1 MFAAFTGGSLVQRT
15 AQSASLLFVGAILLL
30 VTACRNPVQP
40 SAQLPAQPSAG
51 EAQLV
56 FSGSGDL
63 SSDVK
68 SLDNQALPAAS
79 TFYAGLAGTDDGAD
93 IRFTLDGKSLTTV
106 NPGVVKVA
114 GLGEGKHSLIAET
127 YEKDGDQSRRT
138 HRSRANFRIGE
149 GTAGGTA
156 TPSAAPGPDQE
167 DGSQS
172 QSSPPVPAAPAL
184 DPVAPGTEVTVTNVT
199 SLIDALN
206 TAHPGM
212 TITMAD
218 GRYSGKDAKDY
229 NAKSKPSGTPTSPG
243 RFNIRVS
250 GTEAAPI
257 TLRGSRNAVL
267 DGGGAGGGYGLNL
280 LGASY
285 WKLQGFTVT
294 EATKG
299 VVLDGSSHVTID
311 GLYVH
316 DVGQEGI
323 HLRAFSS
330 YNVVTNCLV
339 ENTGVK
345 TPSFGEGIYLGS
357 AVSNWGRY
365 TGGKPDTSDYN
376 QVIGNTIRHT
386 GAENIDIKEG
396 TTGGVIQNNSFD
408 AVGMSGSWAD
418 SWVDVKGNNYMITG
432 NRGTVSGPSALKD
445 GFQTHVITTNGESL
459 GSGDGNVFVD
469 NIVDLGGATGV
480 GFWIHNPKT
489 TNNKIDCASNKVTG
503 GSGFASKDVTC
514 VNP

>member
-1 MFAAFTGGSLVQRT
+1 MVS
-15 AQSASLLFVGAILLL
+15 SS
-30 VTACRNPVQP
+30 
-40 SAQLPAQPSAG
+40 
-51 EAQLV
+51 
-56 FSGSGDL
+56 SGDL
-63 SSDVK
+63 STVVT
-68 SLDNQALPAAS
+68 SLDNQTFPAGS
-79 TFYAGLAGTDDGAD
+79 TFYAGIAGADDGAD
-93 IRFTLDGKSLTTV
+93 IRFTLDSKPLTTV
-106 NPGVVKVA
+106 NPGIVKVT
-114 GLGEGKHSLIAET
+114 GLADGKHSLIADT
-127 YEKDGDQSRRT
+127 YEPDGDKTRRT
-138 HRSRANFRIGE
+138 HRFRANFKLG
-149 GTAGGTA
+149 GTTAGVQA
-156 TPSAAPGPDQE
+156 ALSASPDPDQQE
-167 DGSQS
+167 G
-172 QSSPPVPAAPAL
+172 SPPPPVAPAPAL
-184 DPVAPGTEVTVTNVT
+184 DPVAPGTEVKVADVA

-206 TAHPGM
+206 TARPGM

-218 GRYSGKDAKDY
+218 GRYSGKDAKDI

-267 DGGGAGGGYGLNL
+267 DGGGTGGGYALNL
-280 LGASY
+280 LGANY

-299 VVLDGSSHVTID
+299 VVLDDSSHVTID

-316 DVGQEGI
+316 DIGQEGI
-323 HLRAFSS
+323 HLRTFSS
-330 YNVVTNCLV
+330 YDVVTNCLV

-345 TPSFGEGIYLGS
+345 TASFGEGIYLGS

-365 TGGKPDTSDYN
+365 TGGKPDTSNYN

-418 SWVDVKGNNYMITG
+418 SWIDVKGNNYMIIG
-432 NRGTVSGPSALKD
+432 NRGTVSGPSALQD
-445 GFQTHVITTNGESL
+445 GFQTHVINTEGVPV
-459 GSGDGNVFVD
+459 GSGEGNVFTD
-469 NIVDLGGATGV
+469 NVADLGGASGV
-480 GFWIHNPKT
+480 GFWIHNPRT
-489 TNNKIDCASNKVTG
+489 SNNKINCTSNKVSG

-514 VNP
+514 VNS